1 MSKTTLNLKLDTC
14 LKEDFAE
21 RCRREGRSVSL
32 VLREL
37 MKNYLGR
44 NNRDDNATSDD
55 YDEEFY
61 AKIDKALQSP
71 ISDMTEE
78 ELFAR
83 LRG

>member
-21 RCRREGRSVSL
+21 HCRREGRSVSL

-37 MKNYLGR
+37 MKNYIGR
-44 NNRDDNATSDD
+44 NNDNSDD

-61 AKIDKALQSP
+61 AKIDKALQSSLVP
-71 ISDMTEE
+71 MSRE
-78 ELFAR
+78 ELRALHR
-83 LRG
+83 VSR

>member
-1 MSKTTLNLKLDTC
+1 MSQTTLNLKLDTS

-21 RCRREGRSVSL
+21 HCRREGRSVSL

-44 NNRDDNATSDD
+44 NNGQDTSDD

-71 ISDMTEE
+71 ISDMSEE

>member
-1 MSKTTLNLKLDTC
+1 MSKTTLNLKLDTS

-37 MKNYLGR
+37 MKNYLDR
-44 NNRDDNATSDD
+44 NNNAMTDD

-78 ELFAR
+78 ELFTR

>member
-21 RCRREGRSVSL
+21 HCRREGRSVSL

-37 MKNYLGR
+37 MKNYIGR
-44 NNRDDNATSDD
+44 NGRNSPDNTDD

-61 AKIDKALQSP
+61 EKIDKALQSP
-71 ISDMTEE
+71 LVPMSRE
-78 ELFAR
+78 ELRDLHRA
-83 LRG
+83 